1 MPRYRYSF
9 AGKSPV
15 HTNFSRRICSNGNA
29 HFSMSTGSLKFHGS
43 THMLFVG
50 RCWFPELELSAD
62 LPTPSDDRVLF
73 TSDCHRLDSRGI
85 DKISSDTIAPP
96 LRRLSRSALEP
107 FESCL
112 PYFQF

>member
-9 AGKSPV
+9 AGN
-15 HTNFSRRICSNGNA
+15 HQFTRIFLVEFARNGNA